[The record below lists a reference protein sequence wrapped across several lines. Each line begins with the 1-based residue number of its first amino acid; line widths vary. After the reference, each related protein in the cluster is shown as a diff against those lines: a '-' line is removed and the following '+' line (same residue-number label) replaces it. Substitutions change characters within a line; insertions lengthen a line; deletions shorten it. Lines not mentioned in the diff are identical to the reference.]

1 MPQVVEECVQKRL
14 ADADFRAPEGYEGD
28 RKSFAYA
35 LCTSL
40 HKKGQLKAGEAS
52 LITIEGQTYYSLDDK
67 VWLQAAMAFE
77 EPADGDL
84 EKMNRYS
91 AALTPGSIIKFKDA
105 VLVRAEVNKNRD
117 EVDEQGIREIAST
130 LPLKPIDKGHKHEQ
144 VVGLFIDAEPT
155 ENDTAVSTSG
165 LIFAGRFPD
174 VARDLVA
181 GNGHLSVDAR
191 AERALCKECGG
202 VYHGESEYCAHIN
215 RDAGGRAVRK
225 LEGLES
231 DGGAIVPSP
240 AGSDT
245 HIPQQGL
252 VMIAHIEGGDDEV
265 VTLMCAYDEEQYF
278 EGKQLSSQERKK
290 LPDSAF
296 ALIQDGRRRFP
307 IQDCAHARNALA
319 RLSGA
324 KELSSSER
332 AQVKKKAQAKLN
344 SKECRAQR
352 KQGGATNMDELEEAQ
367 AKLKAAT
374 KALEE
379 SEGKATKLKE
389 ELETIQPQLEAMEK
403 ERDSEKETR
412 ESTEKKRDELQAEL
426 DKIKLQARLEKV
438 KPFMDEDEL
447 KEKEEVIGE
456 MAEDAFNLMLASV
469 TKAGEN
475 AQPPKSGSV
484 FIGQEDGTKTPVTWD

>member
-1 MPQVVEECVQKRL
+1 MPQAVEECVQKRL
-14 ADADFRAPEGYEGD
+14 ADAGFKAPEGFEGD

-52 LITIEGQTYYSLDDK
+52 LVSIEGQTYYSLDEK

-105 VLVRAEVNKNRD
+105 ILVRAEVNKNKD
-117 EVDEQGIREIAST
+117 KVDEQGIKEIAST
-130 LPLKPIDKGHKHEQ
+130 LPLKPIDNGHKHEQ
-144 VVGLFIDAEPT
+144 VVGLFIDAEPI

-174 VARDLVA
+174 IARDLVA

-191 AERALCKECGG
+191 AERAICTQCGG

-215 RDAGGRAVRK
+215 RDMGGRAVRK

-231 DGGAIVPSP
+231 DGGAIVPNP
-240 AGSDT
+240 AGSNT

-252 VMIAHIEGGDDEV
+252 VMIAHIKGGNDEV
-265 VTLMCAYDEEQYF
+265 VNLMCAYDEEQYF
-278 EGKQLSSQERKK
+278 AGKQLGSQERKD
-290 LPDSAF
+290 LPDSDF

-307 IQDCAHARNALA
+307 IHDCAHARNALA
-319 RLSGA
+319 RLPNA

-332 AQVKKKAQAKLN
+332 AQVKSKAQAKLN

-352 KQGGATNMDELEEAQ
+352 KQGGANVDELEEVQ
-367 AKLKAAT
+367 TKLKAT
-374 KALEE
+374 TEALEK
-379 SEGKATKLKE
+379 SEDEATKLQTE
-389 ELETIQPQLEAMEK
+389 METLQPQLEAMEK

-412 ESTEKKRDELQAEL
+412 EAAEKKRDELQAEF

-447 KEKEEVIGE
+447 KEKEKVIGE

-469 TKAGEN
+469 AKAGEGT
-475 AQPPKSGSV
+475 QPKKSGSV
-484 FIGQEDGTKTPVTWD
+484 FLGQEDGTKTPVVWA